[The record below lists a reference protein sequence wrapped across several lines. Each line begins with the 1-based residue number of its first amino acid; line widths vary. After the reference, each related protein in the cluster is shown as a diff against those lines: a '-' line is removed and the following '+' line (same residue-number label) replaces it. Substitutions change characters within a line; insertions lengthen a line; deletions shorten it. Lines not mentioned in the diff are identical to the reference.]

1 MTEWFRPLT
10 DGARVLRLAG
20 PIESG
25 WPDRSCGDHLSRLA
39 LCPLG
44 LSELHA
50 VAGNIPLTA
59 LATPEGPIVG
69 ADLRS
74 GAHLDRAGE
83 WRFTYRPVALRL
95 LPFVVLADGARARIM
110 APARSNTAAPHSG
123 SDYQR
128 FNCFVDHYASD
139 LRRASRLIARAMDEG
154 LARLAPGMPR
164 PGQIPDLVLD
174 NSEPQLRHD
183 QLEVFRVL
191 ALIEFSR
198 GATRTPAIGSTNLS
212 SPTPLHRKMPDIAQI
227 LSFETLITFDPTT
240 DHD

>member
-10 DGARVLRLAG
+10 DGARVLPLTG

-25 WPDRSCGDHLSRLA
+25 WPDRSCEDRLSRLA
-39 LCPLG
+39 FCPLG

-59 LATPEGPIVG
+59 LATPEGPLVG

-95 LPFVVLADGARARIM
+95 LPFVVLADGACARIM
-110 APARSNTAAPHSG
+110 APAQANTATPHPG
-123 SDYQR
+123 SDYPR
-128 FNCFVDHYASD
+128 FNRFVDRYASD
-139 LRRASRLIARAMDEG
+139 LGHASRLIGRAMDEG
-154 LARLAPGMPR
+154 LARFAPGMPR

-174 NSEPQLRHD
+174 NGTPHLRHD
-183 QLEVFRVL
+183 QLEMFRIL

-198 GATRTPAIGSTNLS
+198 GAAQTPPTDTACPAQ
-212 SPTPLHRKMPDIAQI
+212 PTPLHRKVPDIAQI
-227 LSFETLITFDPTT
+227 LSFDTLIAFDPPT
-240 DHD
+240 DQD